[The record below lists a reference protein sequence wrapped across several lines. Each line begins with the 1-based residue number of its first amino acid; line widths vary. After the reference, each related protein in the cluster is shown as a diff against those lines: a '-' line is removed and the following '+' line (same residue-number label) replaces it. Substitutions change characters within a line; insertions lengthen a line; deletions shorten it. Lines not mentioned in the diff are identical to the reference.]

1 MDKSPDWSG
10 TNQCLIQQCTEIQ
23 EKNMVTKKEKAQAS
37 KRSGSGARGK
47 PHTGGGRDQQGGGKE
62 ASSGDR
68 SKGGGQPGGGKTGG
82 QGG

>member
-1 MDKSPDWSG
+1 VFKDKSPDWSE
-10 TNQCLIQQCTEIQ
+10 TSQYLLQQCTEIP
-23 EKNMVTKKEKAQAS
+23 EKNMVTKKGKAQAS

-68 SKGGGQPGGGKTGG
+68 SKRWRSTRWW
-82 QGG
+82 